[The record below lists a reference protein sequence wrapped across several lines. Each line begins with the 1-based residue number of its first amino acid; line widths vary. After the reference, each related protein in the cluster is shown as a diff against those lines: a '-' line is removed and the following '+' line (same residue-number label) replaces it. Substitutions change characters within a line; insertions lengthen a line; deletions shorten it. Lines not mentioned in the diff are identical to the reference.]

1 MKYCCTLLR
10 RVTKLSPVVHFFK
23 FCTQH
28 ALAEEADAAQV
39 AAGGNPFDIGSSTN
53 VLCK

>member
-1 MKYCCTLLR
+1 MLCAAKKGYG
-10 RVTKLSPVVHFFK
+10 TKQHLHFFD
-23 FCTQH
+23 FCTQQ

-39 AAGGNPFDIGSSTN
+39 AAGGNPFEIGTSTN